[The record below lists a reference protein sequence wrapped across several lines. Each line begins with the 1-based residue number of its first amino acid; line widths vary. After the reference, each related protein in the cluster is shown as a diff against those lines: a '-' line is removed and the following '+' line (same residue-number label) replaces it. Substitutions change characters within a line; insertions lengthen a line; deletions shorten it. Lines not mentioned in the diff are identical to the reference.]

1 MAVRVPDIQATDWS
15 TRVGL
20 PGQVVEDADDINQ
33 CIGIILTTRLGSDPH
48 RPLFGCNAWQHLDK
62 PIPVA
67 RPLVVADVL
76 EALELWE
83 PRITVV
89 RVTTE
94 ISDNTVTVLVE
105 WQFNGDDTTYQT
117 EVRIDGAA

>member
-1 MAVRVPDIQATDWS
+1 MAVRVQDIQAADWS
-15 TRVGL
+15 ITVGN
-20 PGQVVEDADDINQ
+20 PGQVVEDVDDINQ
-33 CIGIILTTRLGSDPH
+33 CIGIILTTRLGADPH
-48 RPLFGCNAWQHLDK
+48 RPLFGCNAWLHLDK

-94 ISDNTVTVLVE
+94 INDNTVTVLVE

>member
-1 MAVRVPDIQATDWS
+1 MVTD
-15 TRVGL
+15 V
-20 PGQVVEDADDINQ
+20 DDINQ

-48 RPLFGCNAWQHLDK
+48 RPLFGCNAWLHLDK

-67 RPLVVADVL
+67 RPLVVVDVL

-83 PRITVV
+83 PRIAVV
-89 RVTTE
+89 RVTTTW
-94 ISDNTVTVLVE
+94 SDNTVTVLVE
-105 WQFNGDDTTYQT
+105 WRFNGDDTTYQT

>member
-1 MAVRVPDIQATDWS
+1 MTVRVQDIQAADWS
-15 TRVGL
+15 MQIGTIGA
-20 PGQVVEDADDINQ
+20 VVEDVDDINQ
-33 CIGIILTTRLGSDPH
+33 CIGIILTTRTGSDPH
-48 RPLFGCNAWQHLDK
+48 RPLFGCNAWLHLDK

-67 RPLVVADVL
+67 RPLVVVDVV

-83 PRITVV
+83 PRITLV

-94 ISDNTVTVLVE
+94 FSNNTVTVLVE
-105 WQFNGDDTTYQT
+105 WQYSGDDTINKT

>member
-1 MAVRVPDIQATDWS
+1 MTVRVQDIQVTDWS
-15 TRVGL
+15 ITVGN
-20 PGQVVEDADDINQ
+20 PGQVVGDVADINQ
-33 CIGIILTTRLGSDPH
+33 CIGIILTTRPGSDPH
-48 RPLFGCNAWQHLDK
+48 RPLFGCNAWLHLDK

-67 RPLVVADVL
+67 RPLVVADVI

-83 PRITVV
+83 PRINVV

-94 ISDNTVTVLVE
+94 FSGNTVTVLVE
-105 WQFNGDDTTYQT
+105 WAYNDDDTINKT

>member
-1 MAVRVPDIQATDWS
+1 MIISVQDIQAIDWS
-15 TRVGL
+15 ITVGN

-33 CIGIILTTRLGSDPH
+33 CIGIILTTRPGSDPH
-48 RPLFGCNAWQHLDK
+48 RPLFGCYAWLHLDK
-62 PIPVA
+62 SIPVA
-67 RPLVVADVL
+67 RPLVVADVV

-83 PRITVV
+83 PRIKVV

-94 ISDNTVTVLVE
+94 FSGNTVTALVE
-105 WQFNGDDTTYQT
+105 WAYNDDDTINKT

>member
-1 MAVRVPDIQATDWS
+1 MAVRVQDIQAADWS
-15 TRVGL
+15 MRIGTIGA
-20 PGQVVEDADDINQ
+20 VVEEADDINQ
-33 CIGIILTTRLGSDPH
+33 CIGIILTTRPGSDPH
-48 RPLFGCNAWQHLDK
+48 RPLFGCNAWLHLDK

-67 RPLVVADVL
+67 RPLVVADVV

-83 PRITVV
+83 PRIALV

-94 ISDNTVTVLVE
+94 FSGNTVTVLVE
-105 WQFNGDDTTYQT
+105 WQFNGDDTINKT

>member
-1 MAVRVPDIQATDWS
+1 MTVRVQDIQAVDWS
-15 TRVGL
+15 MQIGTIGA
-20 PGQVVEDADDINQ
+20 VVEETEDINQ
-33 CIGIILTTRLGSDPH
+33 CIGIILTTRLGADPH
-48 RPLFGCNAWQHLDK
+48 RPLFGCNAWLHLDK

-67 RPLVVADVL
+67 RPLVVADVV

-83 PRITVV
+83 PRITIV

-94 ISDNTVTVLVE
+94 FSGNTVTVLVE
-105 WQFNGDDTTYQT
+105 WQFIGDDTINKT